1 MTIYIKLTDGD
12 SKKIGCGIMNNRR
25 RNMTTLL
32 QDGSDQKNTYKKA
45 QIYYINDNEILTNLK
60 KDQRK
65 ECNKRYTRFCKLI
78 EPKFGGIK

>member
-45 QIYYINDNEILTNLK
+45 
-60 KDQRK
+60 
-65 ECNKRYTRFCKLI
+65 
-78 EPKFGGIK
+78 